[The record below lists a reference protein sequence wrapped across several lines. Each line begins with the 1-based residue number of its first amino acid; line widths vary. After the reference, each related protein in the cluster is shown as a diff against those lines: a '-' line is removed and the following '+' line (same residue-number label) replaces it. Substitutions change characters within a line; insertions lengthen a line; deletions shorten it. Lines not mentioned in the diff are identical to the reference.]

1 MVDSHA
7 HIHMISKNTDEVIER
22 AKKEGVKYI
31 LCPSTSFEDIE
42 AVISLS
48 QRYEIVYS
56 AIGIHPLYAENLDYS
71 DLNRLE
77 REILNFAEHRK
88 LVAIGETGLD
98 FQKGKNIKKQ
108 IEFFRKQIEI
118 AEKIS
123 KPVIIHTRGE
133 KDGKSAFSVAYEILK
148 DFKVSAV
155 FHCFSWGKEEMHK
168 AFEKNFLISFSG
180 NITFDRKL
188 DEVIKQADMS
198 RILAETD
205 SPFLTPK
212 PFRGKDQNE
221 PSYVRFVFKKISEI
235 KEKDIEEISH
245 KITENF
251 EEIFLK
257 K

>member
-7 HIHMISKNTDEVIER
+7 HLHMISKNTDEVIER

-42 AVISLS
+42 EVALLS

-56 AIGIHPLYAENLDYS
+56 AIGIHPLYAENLEDS

-77 REILNFAEHRK
+77 REILRFAEDRK

-98 FQKGKNIKKQ
+98 FRKGKNPRKQ
-108 IEFFRKQIEI
+108 IEFFRKHLEI

-148 DFKVSAV
+148 DFNVSAV
-155 FHCFSWGKEEMHK
+155 FHCFSWGKEEMNK
-168 AFEKNFLISFSG
+168 AFERRFFISFSG

-188 DEVIKQADMS
+188 DEVIKQADIG
-198 RILAETD
+198 RILTETD

-212 PFRGKDQNE
+212 PFRGKDENE

-235 KEKDIEEISH
+235 KEKDIKEISC